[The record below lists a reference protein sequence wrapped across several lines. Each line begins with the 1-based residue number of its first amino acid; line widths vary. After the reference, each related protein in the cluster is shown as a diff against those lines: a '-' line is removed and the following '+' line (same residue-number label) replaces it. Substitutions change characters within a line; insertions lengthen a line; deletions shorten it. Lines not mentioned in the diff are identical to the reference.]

1 MNVKI
6 YEERTGQM
14 IFPIVPGKEPEKDE
28 NIIDLFNNH
37 IDLYTEKKAKTIRVT
52 CHVSIQQSPEESKGY
67 YITTLSKYEDD
78 IFTEFKKESNK
89 ALRILNIQRNPDD
102 TNNIMFNN
110 IEKLDLDLYLHEDT
124 EIVALVLQS
133 GEYLEY
139 QAGNI
144 DEISIFC
151 KDVIRKIENSKI
163 AISSDVNKLGDINI
177 LRTRRHEE
185 PLRPNERTR
194 VILDKYRKELVEK
207 KRKEEENIARGK
219 INEGTVL
226 IKEGLT
232 ILRSTG
238 YEPKDISEE
247 IDKVFEE
254 VSASNKIKLNI
265 IKGKDKARSVDKGR
279 EKSVDKA
286 TSIDKSGNSGS
297 GIGNIVNIIRDNKSL
312 ITSVVTVLFIIGVLY
327 VYITYGPGAPSGST
341 GSTSGSTSGNTP
353 GRGGTGTDTPAPLP
367 PIKDLVKENID
378 TVSGN
383 NSTSG
388 G

>member
-14 IFPIVPGKEPEKDE
+14 IFPVIPGKEPEKDE
-28 NIIDLFNNH
+28 NTIDLFNNH
-37 IDLYTEKKAKTIRVT
+37 IDLYVEKKAKTIRIT
-52 CHVSIQQSPEESKGY
+52 CHILIQQSPEESKGY

-102 TNNIMFNN
+102 INNTMFNN

-124 EIVALVLQS
+124 DIVALVLQS

-151 KDVIRKIENSKI
+151 KDIIRKIENSKI
-163 AISSDVNKLGDINI
+163 AISSDVSKLGDINI
-177 LRTRRHEE
+177 LRTKKNEE

-194 VILDKYRKELVEK
+194 IILDKYRKELVEK
-207 KRKEEENIARGK
+207 KRKEEESIGRTK

-238 YEPKDISEE
+238 YEPNDIAQE

-254 VSASNKIKLNI
+254 VSASNKIKLNLTRGKE
-265 IKGKDKARSVDKGR
+265 KGRSVDKG
-279 EKSVDKA
+279 KPV
-286 TSIDKSGNSGS
+286 DKSGTDKSRSVNGNTGG
-297 GIGNIVNIIRDNKSL
+297 GIISIIRANKSL
-312 ITSVVTVLFIIGVLY
+312 ITSIVAILLIIGVLY
-327 VYITYGPGAPSGST
+327 VYITYGPGAPSGSMP
-341 GSTSGSTSGNTP
+341 GNTP
-353 GRGGTGTDTPAPLP
+353 VKGGTGKDTPVPIATLP
-367 PIKDLVKENID
+367 PIKNAVNNNID
-378 TVSGN
+378 TVIN
-383 NSTSG
+383 NSTNN
-388 G
+388 

>member
-14 IFPIVPGKEPEKDE
+14 IFPVIPGKEHEKDE
-28 NIIDLFNNH
+28 NTIDLFNNH
-37 IDLYTEKKAKTIRVT
+37 IDLYIEKKAKTLRIT
-52 CHVSIQQSPEESKGY
+52 CHILIQQSPEESKGY

-102 TNNIMFNN
+102 ANNIMFNN
-110 IEKLDLDLYLHEDT
+110 IEKFDLDLYLHEDT

-163 AISSDVNKLGDINI
+163 AISSDVSKLGDINI
-177 LRTRRHEE
+177 LRTKKHEE

-194 VILDKYRKELVEK
+194 AILDKYRKELVEK
-207 KRKEEENIARGK
+207 KRKEEESIAKGK
-219 INEGTVL
+219 INDGTIL

-265 IKGKDKARSVDKGR
+265 IKGKDKGRGIDKGR
-279 EKSVDKA
+279 EKSVDKGGSA
-286 TSIDKSGNSGS
+286 DKSGNSAGGDGS
-297 GIGNIVNIIRDNKSL
+297 SIVNIIRDNKSL
-312 ITSVVTVLFIIGVLY
+312 ITSVIAVLLIIGVLY
-327 VYITYGPGAPSGST
+327 VYVTYGPGAPSGST
-341 GSTSGSTSGNTP
+341 SGSTP
-353 GRGGTGTDTPAPLP
+353 GKGGTGTTPAPIATLP
-367 PIKDLVKENID
+367 PIKNAVNANID
-378 TVSGN
+378 TVMN
-383 NSTSG
+383 NSTTNPG
-388 G
+388 GNR

>member
-14 IFPIVPGKEPEKDE
+14 IFPVIPGKEPEKDE
-28 NIIDLFNNH
+28 DTIDLFNNH
-37 IDLYTEKKAKTIRVT
+37 IDLYIEKKAKTIRIT
-52 CHVSIQQSPEESKGY
+52 CHVLIQQSPEESKGY

-102 TNNIMFNN
+102 ANNIMFNN

-163 AISSDVNKLGDINI
+163 AISSDVSKLGDINI
-177 LRTRRHEE
+177 LRTKKHEE

-194 VILDKYRKELVEK
+194 AILDKYRKELVEK
-207 KRKEEENIARGK
+207 KRKEEESIAKGK
-219 INEGTVL
+219 INEGTIL

-238 YEPKDISEE
+238 YEPKDISEQ
-247 IDKVFEE
+247 IDKAFEE

-265 IKGKDKARSVDKGR
+265 IKGKDKGRGIDKGRERSVDKGG
-279 EKSVDKA
+279 S
-286 TSIDKSGNSGS
+286 TDKSGNSTGGS
-297 GIGNIVNIIRDNKSL
+297 GNIVNIIRDNKSL
-312 ITSVVTVLFIIGVLY
+312 ITTVIAVLLIIGVLY
-327 VYITYGPGAPSGST
+327 VYITYGPGAPSGSA
-341 GSTSGSTSGNTP
+341 P
-353 GRGGTGTDTPAPLP
+353 GRGGTGTTPAPVATLP
-367 PIKDLVKENID
+367 PIKNAVNANID
-378 TVSGN
+378 TVMN
-383 NSTSG
+383 NSTTNPG
-388 G
+388 GNR

>member
-14 IFPIVPGKEPEKDE
+14 IFPVIPGKEPEKDE
-28 NIIDLFNNH
+28 NTIDLFNNH
-37 IDLYTEKKAKTIRVT
+37 VDLYIEKKAKTLRIT
-52 CHVSIQQSPEESKGY
+52 CHISIQQSPEEIKGY

-89 ALRILNIQRNPDD
+89 ALRILDIQRNPDD
-102 TNNIMFNN
+102 ANNIMFNN
-110 IEKLDLDLYLHEDT
+110 IEKFDLDLYLHEDT
-124 EIVALVLQS
+124 DIVALVLQS

-151 KDVIRKIENSKI
+151 KDIIRKIENSKI
-163 AISSDVNKLGDINI
+163 AISSDVSKLGDINI
-177 LRTRRHEE
+177 LRTKKNEE

-194 VILDKYRKELVEK
+194 GILDKYRKELVEK
-207 KRKEEENIARGK
+207 KRKEEESIGRGK
-219 INEGTVL
+219 INEGTIL

-238 YEPKDISEE
+238 YEPNDISKE

-265 IKGKDKARSVDKGR
+265 IKGKDKGIGVDKG
-279 EKSVDKA
+279 K
-286 TSIDKSGNSGS
+286 SIDKSGSIDKRSINGNASG
-297 GIGNIVNIIRDNKSL
+297 GIISIIRDNKSF
-312 ITSVVTVLFIIGVLY
+312 ITTVLAVLLIIGVLY
-327 VYITYGPGAPSGST
+327 VYITYGPGSPSGSISE
-341 GSTSGSTSGNTP
+341 STSGSNP
-353 GRGGTGTDTPAPLP
+353 GRGGTGTDTPKPIATLP
-367 PIKDLVKENID
+367 PIKNVVNANID
-378 TVSGN
+378 TVMN
-383 NSTSG
+383 NSTSPDG
-388 G
+388 NV